1 MDSLIIM
8 SITGSYNTLIGSGAT
23 LPSPTTSN
31 AFVLGT
37 AANTVYMG
45 GAQGG
50 TTGVAVSST
59 AITLKGSTAL
69 VVGSAG
75 LTGQTLL
82 SGGPN
87 APPYWSPS
95 PVTLEASPLD
105 LTATTKPPSILILSN
120 TGSAFMLYLPAA
132 NVLPNAQITI
142 KNVSATQ
149 VVTVTSRSGVSN
161 IVDLNATTTT
171 GSINIAAGA
180 SSLIASN
187 GISWYVLS

>member
-1 MDSLIIM
+1 M

-23 LPSPTTSN
+23 LPVGKSDHS
-31 AFVLGT
+31 FVLGS

-50 TTGVAVSST
+50 TTGVAVSS
-59 AITLKGSTAL
+59 ASITLQGSTAL

-75 LTGQTLL
+75 ATGQTLL
-82 SGGPN
+82 SGGPG

-95 PVTLEASPLD
+95 PVTSEASPLD

-120 TGSAFMLYLPAA
+120 TGSAFMLYLPVASA
-132 NVLPNAQITI
+132 LPNAQLTI
-142 KNVSATQ
+142 KNASATQ
-149 VVTVTSRSGVSN
+149 LVTVTNRSNAPVIT

-171 GSINIAAGA
+171 GSINIAAGV
-180 SSLIASN
+180 SSMIASN
-187 GISWYVLS
+187 GTSWYVLS